1 LLVPGTQAH
10 LAGARAK
17 YTHGQENWMF
27 RGLATLF
34 AIVLL
39 LLGRSG
45 PAAAEA
51 STLRAAKQYGLGYL
65 QYMLMEDQKLV
76 EKYAK
81 AAGIGDV
88 TVQWNTFRSSDVMN
102 DALISGSVEFV
113 SLGVPG
119 LMTIWDRTKGNI
131 DVKGAS
137 GLNALPIALMV
148 RDDTIKSLK
157 DFTEQHRIAMP
168 AVRVSNQA
176 ILLQMACEKEFGV
189 GQHNKLDT
197 IAITMAHPDATI
209 AMISGSRDVTANFS
223 SVPFQ
228 NRQAKVPGIRRLM
241 TSTDILGAPFSF
253 NIVATTSKFRTEN
266 PKLYKA
272 YLDAL
277 NEATEIVNKDKRLA
291 AETYLRMA
299 NDKTPIEEILALL
312 NDPEHIFTT
321 KVTPIDSMIQ
331 FMVRTGNYKNKPTS
345 AAELLFPEAQQ

>member
-1 LLVPGTQAH
+1 MLRRLFSSVVAVS
-10 LAGARAK
+10 LMAF
-17 YTHGQENWMF
+17 GQN
-27 RGLATLF
+27 A
-34 AIVLL
+34 
-39 LLGRSG
+39 
-45 PAAAEA
+45 PAAAETNA
-51 STLRAAKQYGLGYL
+51 LRAAKQYGLGYV

-76 EKYAK
+76 EKHAK
-81 AAGIGDV
+81 AAGLGDV
-88 TVQWNTFRSSDVMN
+88 TVEWNTFRSSDVMN
-102 DALISGSVEFV
+102 DALLSGSVEFV

-119 LMTIWDRTKGNI
+119 LMTIWDRTKGLV
-131 DVKGAS
+131 DVKGAA

-148 RDDTIKSLK
+148 RDDKIKSLR
-157 DFTEQHRIAMP
+157 DFTDQHRIAMP

-189 GQHNKLDT
+189 GNHNKLDT

-228 NRQAKVPGIRRLM
+228 NRQAKTPGIRRLM

-253 NIVATTSKFRTEN
+253 NIVATTSKFRAEN

-277 NEATEIVNKDKRLA
+277 NEATEIVNKDKKLA

-299 NDKTPIEEILALL
+299 KDKTPIDEILALL
-312 NDPEHIFTT
+312 DDPEDIFTT

-331 FMVRTGNYKNKPTS
+331 FMARTGNFKNKPTS
-345 AAELLFPEAQQ
+345 ASELLFPEAQR

>member
-1 LLVPGTQAH
+1 ML
-10 LAGARAK
+10 
-17 YTHGQENWMF
+17 
-27 RGLATLF
+27 RGLAAF
-34 AIVLL
+34 LL
-39 LLGRSG
+39 AGSLLACHQT

-51 STLRAAKQYGLGYL
+51 NALRAAKQYGLGYT

-76 EKYAK
+76 EKHAK
-81 AAGIGDV
+81 AAGLGDIA
-88 TVQWNTFRSSDVMN
+88 VQWNTFRSSDVMN
-102 DALISGSVEFV
+102 DALLSGSVDFV

-119 LMTIWDRTKGNI
+119 LMTIWDRTKGII

-137 GLNALPIALMV
+137 GLNSMPIALMV

-176 ILLQMACEKEFGV
+176 ILLQMACEKEFGT
-189 GQHNKLDT
+189 GNHNKLDT

-209 AMISGSRDVTANFS
+209 AMLSGSRDVTANFS

-228 NRQAKVPGIRRLM
+228 NRQAKAPGIRRLM
-241 TSTDILGAPFSF
+241 TSNDILGAAFSF
-253 NIVATTSKFRTEN
+253 NIVATTSRFRAEN

-277 NEATEIVNKDKRLA
+277 TEATEIVNRDKRLA

-299 NDKTPIEEILALL
+299 NDKTPIEDILALL

-331 FMVRTGNYKNKPTS
+331 FMARTGNFKNKPQS
-345 AAELLFPEAQQ
+345 AAELLFPEAQR

>member
-1 LLVPGTQAH
+1 ML
-10 LAGARAK
+10 
-17 YTHGQENWMF
+17 
-27 RGLATLF
+27 RGLAALVAATLLMF
-34 AIVLL
+34 
-39 LLGRSG
+39 GQSG

-51 STLRAAKQYGLGYL
+51 STLRAAKQYGLGYV

-76 EKYAK
+76 EKRAK
-81 AAGIGDV
+81 AAGLGDISV
-88 TVQWNTFRSSDVMN
+88 EWNTFRSSDVMN
-102 DALISGSVEFV
+102 DALLSGSVDFV

-119 LMTIWDRTKGNI
+119 LMTIWDRTKGVM

-148 RDDTIKSLK
+148 RDDNVKSFK
-157 DFTEQHRIAMP
+157 DFTDQHRIAMP

-189 GQHNKLDT
+189 GNHNKLDT

-228 NRQAKVPGIRRLM
+228 NRQAKTPGIRRLI

-253 NIVATTSKFRTEN
+253 NIVATTSKFRAEN

-277 NEATEIVNKDKRLA
+277 NEATEIVNKDKKLA

-299 NDKTPIEEILALL
+299 KDKTPIEEILALL
-312 NDPEHIFTT
+312 NDSEHIFTT
-321 KVTPIDSMIQ
+321 KVTPIDSMIR
-331 FMVRTGNYKNKPTS
+331 FMARTGNFKNKPQS